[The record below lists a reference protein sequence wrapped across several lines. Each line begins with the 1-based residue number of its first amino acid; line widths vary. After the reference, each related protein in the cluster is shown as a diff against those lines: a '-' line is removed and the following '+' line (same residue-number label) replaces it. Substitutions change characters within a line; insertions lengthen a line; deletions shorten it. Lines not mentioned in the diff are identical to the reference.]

1 MPTLA
6 ARLPALESPSAGR
19 RCAGPGRWAWRL
31 GLLLLALLAGLPAA
45 HAGDLIT
52 ARAVVEDPGGR
63 LGLDEVQ
70 NRPAKPIGDTFS
82 GGYSASAFWIRLVVA
97 PHPGTPAVLR
107 MLPGYLD
114 ELLLF
119 DPAAPHAPPQAAGDR
134 YGPPPGGYTSLAHTI
149 TLPPS
154 AEPRVLW
161 LRLHTTSTSLL
172 QVRAWTLAEA
182 IAIDLRNAILQGL
195 LVAVLVLFALWA
207 VLQWR
212 SNRGTLMAVHAVQQ
226 LVGLV
231 YGLGYTGYLR
241 LMFADGVPAPWL
253 DRTTSLMHVCIPAIT
268 LLAHRAFLQQ
278 FEVARWGERLL
289 AAMASAWFVEVL
301 LMAAGHTRWALHVN
315 MVVVMALSPAM
326 LLVALSARVWRHGP
340 DTPAPL
346 PRAVLIGYYLVLNV
360 CTVIAATP
368 ALGLLPGLGADS
380 SVQALPLYAS
390 VSGCMVFVM
399 VQVGQQRL
407 RRQHAEAR
415 RRLEAER
422 QLRLA
427 EQARRAEQAE
437 FVDMMTHELKT
448 PLAVVRLALDALHAQ
463 PQIQRRADEAVAEMN
478 AVVERCA
485 WAQRMDH
492 PGFRPQ
498 CQPVDLAGELQRL
511 AAPHARV
518 RLVMPALPPVVSDP
532 LLLRTVVGNLID
544 NALRYGD
551 PGAAVLVVASVDEPD
566 AGRPA
571 AVRVTVRNAAGPAGR
586 PDPQRVFARY
596 YRAAGARRIGGSG
609 LGLHLSARIA
619 GHLGGELRLLPGGD
633 DVGFQLWLPR

>member
-1 MPTLA
+1 MPPHA
-6 ARLPALESPSAGR
+6 VHPPALDPPPAAAPRSR
-19 RCAGPGRWAWRL
+19 RVGWLLRL
-31 GLLLLALLAGLPAA
+31 VLGLALLAALPTAQ
-45 HAGDLIT
+45 AGDLIRS
-52 ARAVVEDPGGR
+52 RAVVEDPSGR
-63 LGLDEVQ
+63 LGLAAVET
-70 NRPAKPIGDTFS
+70 RPAQPFDDTFS
-82 GGYSASAFWIRLVVA
+82 GGYSASVFWIRLVVA
-97 PHPGTPAVLR
+97 PHPETPAVLR

-114 ELLLF
+114 ELALF
-119 DPAAPHAPPQAAGDR
+119 DPAAPDAPLQSVGDR

-154 AEPRVLW
+154 AETRVVW
-161 LRLHTTSTSLL
+161 LRLRTTSSSLL
-172 QVRAWTLAEA
+172 QVQAWTLTES
-182 IAIDLRNAILQGL
+182 IAIDLRNAILEGL
-195 LVAVLVLFALWA
+195 LVAVLTLFALWA
-207 VLQWR
+207 LLQWR
-212 SNRGTLMAVHAVQQ
+212 SNRGTLMGVHAVQQ
-226 LVGLV
+226 LVGLL

-241 LMFADGVPAPWL
+241 LMLADVVPAPWL
-253 DRTTSLMHVCIPAIT
+253 DRTTSVIHLCVAAIT
-268 LLAHRAFLQQ
+268 VLAHRAFLGQ
-278 FEVARWGERLL
+278 FAVARWGSRLL
-289 AAMASAWFVEVL
+289 AALASAWFVEAA
-301 LMAAGHTRWALHVN
+301 LMAAGHTRWALHLN
-315 MVVVMALSPAM
+315 MLVVLTAPM
-326 LLVALSARVWRHGP
+326 VALAVALTARVWDHGP
-340 DTPAPL
+340 EPLAPL
-346 PRAVLIGYYLVLNV
+346 PRRVLIGYYIVLNAV
-360 CTVIAATP
+360 AVIGAAP
-368 ALGLLPGLGADS
+368 ALGLLRGLGGAAA
-380 SVQALPLYAS
+380 VQALPLYVS
-390 VSGCMVFVM
+390 WSGCMVFVM
-399 VQVGQQRL
+399 VQVGQHRL

-571 AVRVTVRNAAGPAGR
+571 AIRVTVRNATGPAGR
-586 PDPQRVFARY
+586 PDPQRVFTRY